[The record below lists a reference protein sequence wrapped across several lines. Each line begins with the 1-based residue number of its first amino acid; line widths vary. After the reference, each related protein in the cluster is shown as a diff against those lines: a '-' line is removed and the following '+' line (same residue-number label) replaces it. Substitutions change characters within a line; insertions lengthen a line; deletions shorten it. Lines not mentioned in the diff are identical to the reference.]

1 MIFCKNCGNPCRIG
15 TEPVGRD
22 QNGLPVFHRF
32 SYCDRCRLKEDLD
45 INTEEKAEVYS
56 IISFV
61 FAIVS
66 LVIVKLMPV
75 ISVIIGLISFV
86 LAALGMEEKYR
97 VLAQIA
103 IVLFLITMLIFMFG
117 TTGWLCLLSA

>member
-1 MIFCKNCGNPCRIG
+1 M
-15 TEPVGRD
+15 
-22 QNGLPVFHRF
+22 
-32 SYCDRCRLKEDLD
+32 D
-45 INTEEKAEVYS
+45 INIEEKAEVYS

-75 ISVIIGLISFV
+75 ISVIIGLASFV

-103 IVLFLITMLIFMFG
+103 IVLFLITMFIFMFG

>member
-45 INTEEKAEVYS
+45 INIEEKAEVYS

-61 FAIVS
+61 FAIVA

-75 ISVIIGLISFV
+75 ISVIIGLVSFV
-86 LAALGMEEKYR
+86 LAVLGMEEKYR
-97 VLAQIA
+97 VLAKVA
-103 IVLFLITMLIFMFG
+103 IVLFLVTMLIFMFG
-117 TTGWLCLLSA
+117 TIGWLGLLSK